1 MKSGPPYSKAV
12 SIPADG
18 RVLPGDMVMPEG
30 MIGMVLFSHG
40 SGSSRHSPRNRM
52 VASRLHD
59 RKIGTLLFD
68 LLTAEEDRTYE
79 TRFDIELLAQR
90 LDTATGWLRR
100 QPGAEHCRLGYFGAS
115 TGAASALIAA
125 ALRPDDVAAVVSR
138 GGRPD
143 LAMPMLNRVKA
154 PTLLIVGG
162 EDAEVLELNEHA
174 FAQLAG
180 VKQLEIV
187 PGATHLFE
195 EEGKMEQVAQLAGDW
210 FERYFV
216 N

>member
-1 MKSGPPYSKAV
+1 MKPDSPYHKSV
-12 SIPADG
+12 SIPAG
-18 RVLPGDMVMPEG
+18 ARVLPGDLVMPDG
-30 MIGMVLFSHG
+30 MIGMVIFSHG
-40 SGSSRHSPRNRM
+40 SGSSRHSPRNQM
-52 VASRLHD
+52 VARWLHS

-68 LLTAEEDRTYE
+68 LLTTGEDQVYE
-79 TRFDIELLAQR
+79 TRFDIALLAQR
-90 LDTATGWLRR
+90 LDAATGWLRH

-125 ALRPDDVAAVVSR
+125 ALRPDDIAAVVSR

-143 LAMPMLNRVKA
+143 LAMPLLSRVKA

-162 EDAEVLELNEHA
+162 EDVEVLELNERA
-174 FAQLAG
+174 FVRLAG

-216 N
+216 D